1 MVEDGDD
8 ASDERRLMGEKRR
21 RTTVYVAGELG
32 LVRVDVAAAQVGQY
46 TLIERG
52 SCLSVATSGDA
63 VVVGTDEHV
72 SVLDGDEL
80 RPIGFG
86 PTTAVGIDEDCIYAA
101 SPAGRVAR
109 LARTRLDESTGSNSQ
124 SLPWESVG
132 SVDGARTFDGDLLA
146 TEAGLFRVDSE
157 DGLVSLGLEEARD
170 VTRFGPIGAT
180 AAGVFQLEAGDWQRE
195 VDGDATAVVTRSE
208 SAHAIVDGNV
218 LERSP
223 DGNWQPVQPPT
234 ESEPRLLAYSP
245 TLTVLT
251 ADGTVWISADPEITH
266 DGHGGW
272 RSQAIGVPD
281 ATEMAVR
288 HDT

>member
-21 RTTVYVAGELG
+21 KTTVYVAGELG

-46 TLIERG
+46 TLVERG
-52 SCLSVATSGDA
+52 SCLSVATSGDT
-63 VVVGTDEHV
+63 VVVGTGERV
-72 SVLDGDEL
+72 SVLGSGER

-86 PTTAVGIDEDCIYAA
+86 PATAVGIDDDWIYAA
-101 SPAGRVAR
+101 SPSGQVAR
-109 LARTRLDESTGSNSQ
+109 LARAALDESTGSNSQ

-132 SVDGARTFDGDLLA
+132 SVDGVRTFDGDLLA

-157 DGLVSLGLEEARD
+157 HGLVSLGLEGVRD
-170 VTRFGPIGAT
+170 LSRSGPIAAT
-180 AAGVFQLEAGDWQRE
+180 ATGLFQMKSDDWQRE
-195 VDGDATAVVTRSE
+195 VAGEGTAIVATPE
-208 SAHAIVDGNV
+208 SAHAIVDGAV

-234 ESEPRLLAYSP
+234 GSEPRLLAYSP

-251 ADGTVWISADPEITH
+251 ADGTVWVSADPEITH